1 MAPGDEPEILG
12 ANQSADL
19 KSRVARL
26 VEILDDIDEKKADA
40 KQIRDA
46 AKADGY
52 DMKAFNQVVKEKRKG
67 PDYQAAQLE
76 LEMVLGTYRKAVGNE
91 TDLEK
96 AQEVARREAS
106 VDPDEKKAKRK
117 KSSKVVQFPGGK
129 PN

>member
-1 MAPGDEPEILG
+1 MGDEPEIIG

-19 KSRVARL
+19 KSRVEQL
-26 VEILDDIDEKKADA
+26 IDLLDEIDEKKADA
-40 KQIRDA
+40 KKIRDA

-67 PDYQAAQLE
+67 ADYQAAQLE
-76 LEMVLGTYRKAVGNE
+76 LEMVLDTYRTAVGNE

-96 AQEVARREAS
+96 AQETARREAA

-117 KSSKVVQFPGGK
+117 KTSKVVQFPGGK

>member
-1 MAPGDEPEILG
+1 MSDEPEILG
-12 ANQSADL
+12 DNQSADL
-19 KSRVARL
+19 KSRVERL
-26 VEILDDIDEKKADA
+26 IEILDDIDEKKADA
-40 KQIRDA
+40 KQIRDT

-67 PDYQAAQLE
+67 TDYQASQLSLE
-76 LEMVLGTYRKAVGNE
+76 LVLDAYRAAVGNQ

-96 AQEVARREAS
+96 AQEAARREAT

-117 KSSKVVQFPGGK
+117 KSSKVVQFPGGSK